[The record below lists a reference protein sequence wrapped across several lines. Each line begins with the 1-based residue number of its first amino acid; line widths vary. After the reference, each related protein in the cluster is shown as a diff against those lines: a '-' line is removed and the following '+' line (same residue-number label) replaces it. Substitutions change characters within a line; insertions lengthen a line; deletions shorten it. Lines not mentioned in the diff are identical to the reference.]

1 MSTVEIA
8 TLSVFRTQLKRK
20 KKKRKKER
28 NKTKRMVKVIYTE
41 YDFYLF
47 HFHQAP
53 GVFLSISL
61 ASRTGGKNISTK

>member
-1 MSTVEIA
+1 
-8 TLSVFRTQLKRK
+8 
-20 KKKRKKER
+20 
-28 NKTKRMVKVIYTE
+28 MVKDIYTE

-61 ASRTGGKNISTK
+61 ASRTEERTFQQNKKGNNGKERLYTMKQL